1 MKDERKFATL
11 NISRLFS
18 ACSNSFA
25 LANPVL
31 MMEDGNPAS
40 FAALKPELN
49 KESTL
54 KMKLLN
60 VELLIYRE
68 TWVQHHQPVCRGM

>member
-54 KMKLLN
+54 KMKLL
-60 VELLIYRE
+60 IYRE

>member
-49 KESTL
+49 KESRL
-54 KMKLLN
+54 KIKLLN
-60 VELLIYRE
+60 YRE